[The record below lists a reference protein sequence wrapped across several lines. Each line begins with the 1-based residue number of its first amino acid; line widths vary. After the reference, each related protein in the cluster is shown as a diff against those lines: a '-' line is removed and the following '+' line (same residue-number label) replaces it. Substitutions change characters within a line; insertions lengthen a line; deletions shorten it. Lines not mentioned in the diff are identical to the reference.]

1 MPSAAVISEQP
12 LHAARRMLE
21 RGRANLPIV
30 VATAPIAAD
39 DPDALF
45 FYAKTDEAGFHRLWA
60 AALFHRAL
68 DGYDATLQ
76 LWESALD
83 TEARAHCRIAFE
95 HLLSF
100 AWVLADDGDI
110 TRALRIARYGTGFV
124 ETQMR
129 EMARWTNLCE
139 PTPYQ
144 VGLNVKVD
152 LTTLTPPLNPGDLCG
167 LLDSELLP
175 RLQAVGRMSNSFSA
189 WYSYLYRGASAFV
202 HPSPAGIAPLLE
214 RGPRTLQIAP
224 SRSHAPR
231 LVEVVA
237 EQLRSALLIAAS
249 NAAWLIEDVA

>member
-110 TRALRIARYGTGFV
+110 TRSLR
-124 ETQMR
+124 
-129 EMARWTNLCE
+129 
-139 PTPYQ
+139 
-144 VGLNVKVD
+144 
-152 LTTLTPPLNPGDLCG
+152 
-167 LLDSELLP
+167 
-175 RLQAVGRMSNSFSA
+175 
-189 WYSYLYRGASAFV
+189 
-202 HPSPAGIAPLLE
+202 
-214 RGPRTLQIAP
+214 IAP

-249 NAAWLIEDVA
+249 NAAWLIGDVA